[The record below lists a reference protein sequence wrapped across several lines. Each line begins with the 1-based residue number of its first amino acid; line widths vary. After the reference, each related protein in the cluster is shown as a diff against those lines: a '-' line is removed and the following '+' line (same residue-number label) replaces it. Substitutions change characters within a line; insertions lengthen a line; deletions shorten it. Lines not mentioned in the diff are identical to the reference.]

1 LFRPCPRRA
10 ADTRFSV
17 DRRTAGAG
25 PERAQRWDDAHT
37 AAWGLRVPATLGD
50 RLILQALRASGG
62 TALAVDDH
70 AMRTG
75 MLALRSREGIDA
87 GEEGG
92 ATLAALRT
100 LIARGERF
108 SGPIVLFNTGSAL
121 TYGARA
127 A

>member
-1 LFRPCPRRA
+1 M
-10 ADTRFSV
+10 
-17 DRRTAGAG
+17 
-25 PERAQRWDDAHT
+25 
-37 AAWGLRVPATLGD
+37 
-50 RLILQALRASGG
+50 ILQALRASDG
-62 TALAVDDH
+62 TALAVDER
-70 AMRTG
+70 AMRAG
-75 MLALRSREGIDA
+75 MRALRSREGIDA

-92 ATLAALRT
+92 AALAALRL